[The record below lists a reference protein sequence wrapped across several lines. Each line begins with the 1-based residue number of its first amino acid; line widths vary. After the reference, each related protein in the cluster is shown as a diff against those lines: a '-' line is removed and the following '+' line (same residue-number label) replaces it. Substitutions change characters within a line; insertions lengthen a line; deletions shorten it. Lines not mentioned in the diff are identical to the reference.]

1 MSEPE
6 PGSSR
11 EKHGSAVLAP
21 AAKEEIKKHVK
32 DLLSDDFSV
41 RAASMTSLEKYGADA
56 AEAIVDALVKK
67 PAEPHALTSFSDA
80 LAEIGKP
87 SINVIL
93 HALNHIREVKR
104 AEDVYLIENFVDIL
118 ALLRDRRAAA
128 PLLEQLAKLNA
139 AIKRNHNAQLVHC
152 CELAKVKIHRAL
164 VEFGEKGGLED
175 LIEMLGDGR
184 KRVRD
189 GVVEAVTKIGDRRT
203 LVPLVRLYDID
214 EHVTFSGAQFIKE
227 AIREIARRE
236 HVTPED
242 KLFRDLNPAER
253 AALDRV
259 FPKAKNGKH

>member
-1 MSEPE
+1 MNESQ
-6 PGSSR
+6 PGSLR
-11 EKHGSAVLAP
+11 EKQGSEVLAP
-21 AAKEEIKKHVK
+21 AAKEEIRKHVK

-41 RAASMTSLEKYGADA
+41 RAASITSLEKYGSAA

-67 PAEPHALTSFSDA
+67 PESQALTNFSDA

-87 SINVIL
+87 SLNVIL
-93 HALNHIREVKR
+93 HTLNHIVDVKR
-104 AEDVYLIENFVDIL
+104 PEDAYLIENFVAIL
-118 ALLRDRRAAA
+118 ASLRDRKAVAT
-128 PLLEQLAKLNA
+128 LLEQLSKLNA

-152 CELAKVKIHRAL
+152 CEAAKVKIHRAL
-164 VEFGEKGGLED
+164 VEFGEKGGLDD

-189 GVVEAVTKIGDRRT
+189 GVVETVTRIGDRRT

-242 KLFRDLNPAER
+242 KLFKDLNVAER

-259 FPKAKNGKH
+259 FPKSKK

>member
-1 MSEPE
+1 MTEPE
-6 PGSSR
+6 PGSMR
-11 EKHGSAVLAP
+11 EKQASAVLAP
-21 AAKEEIKKHVK
+21 AKKEEIRKHVK
-32 DLLSDDFSV
+32 ELLSDDFSV
-41 RAASMTSLEKYGADA
+41 RAASMSSLEKYGADA
-56 AEAIVDALVKK
+56 AEAIVDALVRK
-67 PAEPHALTSFSDA
+67 PEEPHALTSFSGA
-80 LAEIGKP
+80 LTEIGKP

-93 HALNHIREVKR
+93 HALNHIVEVKR
-104 AEDVYLIENFVDIL
+104 AEDAYLIENFVDVL
-118 ALLRDRRAAA
+118 VSLRDRHAAA
-128 PLLEQLAKLNA
+128 PLLAQLAKLNA

-175 LIEMLGDGR
+175 LLEMLGDGR

-189 GVVEAVTKIGDRRT
+189 GVVEVVTRIGDRRA
-203 LVPLVRLYDID
+203 LVPLIRLFDID

-242 KLFRDLNPAER
+242 KLFKDLTAEER

-259 FPKAKNGKH
+259 FPKSKK

>member
-1 MSEPE
+1 MNESQ
-6 PGSSR
+6 PGSLR
-11 EKHGSAVLAP
+11 VKQGSEVLAP
-21 AAKEEIKKHVK
+21 AAREEIKKHVK
-32 DLLSDDFSV
+32 DLLSDDFNV
-41 RAASMTSLEKYGADA
+41 RAASMNSLEKYGSAA
-56 AEAIVDALVKK
+56 AEAIVDALVRK
-67 PAEPHALTSFSDA
+67 PESQALTSFSDA
-80 LAEIGKP
+80 LSEIGKP
-87 SINVIL
+87 SLNVIL
-93 HALNHIREVKR
+93 HTLNHLIEVKR
-104 AEDVYLIENFVDIL
+104 PEDAYLIENFVDIL
-118 ALLRDRRAAA
+118 SSLHDRRCIAT
-128 PLLEQLAKLNA
+128 LLEQLAKLNA
-139 AIKRNHNAQLVHC
+139 AIKRNHHAQLVHC

-189 GVVEAVTKIGDRRT
+189 GVVSAVSKIGDRRA

-242 KLFRDLNPAER
+242 KLFKDLNAAER

-259 FPKAKNGKH
+259 FPKSKK